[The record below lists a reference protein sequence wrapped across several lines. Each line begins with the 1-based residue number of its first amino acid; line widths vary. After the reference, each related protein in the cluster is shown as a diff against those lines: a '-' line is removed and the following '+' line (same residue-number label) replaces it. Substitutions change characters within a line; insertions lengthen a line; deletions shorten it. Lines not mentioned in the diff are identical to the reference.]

1 MSQRRDAMGWT
12 QAENDVADVM
22 IWLRCNHGREVSY
35 ADIAAGV
42 DIPDGH
48 RLRRAVRVVR
58 VIAANRGDRL
68 ERFQPSA
75 DPARRDPA
83 RRRVFVT
90 RYMRDGHG
98 DEFSARDAMSAARAA
113 MTSVKDMH
121 RATTFEAANPR
132 SIARKEFATM
142 AQAADECITKVA
154 GIDKLGPQAVRRENT
169 SLLTQMIAD
178 LEARLTEPAVG

>member
-1 MSQRRDAMGWT
+1 MSRRRDAMGWT

-42 DIPDGH
+42 QIPDGH
-48 RLRRAVRVVR
+48 RLRRSVRIVR

-68 ERFQPSA
+68 ERFMPST
-75 DPARRDPA
+75 DPARRDSA
-83 RRRVFVT
+83 RRRVWVT
-90 RYMRDGHG
+90 RYMRNGHG
-98 DEFSARDAMSAARAA
+98 DDFSARDAMSAARAA

-121 RATTFEAANPR
+121 RATTFEAGNPH
-132 SIARKEFATM
+132 SIARKAFATM

-154 GIDKLGPQAVRRENT
+154 GIDKVDPQAVRQENT

-178 LEARLTEPAVG
+178 LEARLTEPAAG

>member
-1 MSQRRDAMGWT
+1 M
-12 QAENDVADVM
+12 M

-42 DIPDGH
+42 EIPDGH
-48 RLRRAVRVVR
+48 RLRQAVRVVR

-68 ERFQPSA
+68 ERFMPSA
-75 DPARRDPA
+75 DPVRRGPD

-90 RYMRDGHG
+90 RYMRSGHG

-113 MTSVKDMH
+113 MTATKDMH
-121 RATTFEAANPR
+121 RATTFEAANPH
-132 SIARKEFATM
+132 SIARQEFATM

-154 GIDKLGPQAVRRENT
+154 GIDTVGPQAVRRENT

-178 LEARLTEPAVG
+178 LEARLAEPATG

>member
-1 MSQRRDAMGWT
+1 MGFT
-12 QAENDVADVM
+12 QAEKDVADVM

-42 DIPDGH
+42 KFPNGH

-75 DPARRDPA
+75 DPARRDSD
-83 RRRVFVT
+83 RRRVWTT
-90 RYMRDGHG
+90 RYMRSGHG

-113 MTSVKDMH
+113 MTATKDMH
-121 RATTFEAANPR
+121 RATTFEAANPH

-142 AQAADECITKVA
+142 AQAAEECITKVA
-154 GIDKLGPQAVRRENT
+154 GLDTVGPQAVRPENT

-178 LEARLTEPAVG
+178 LEARLTEPAAS